1 MIKKKNKKLI
11 DQILKKELRQC
22 YITTDGSA
30 FVSEEDA
37 VIHQIDIFNE
47 GGEWV
52 FN

>member
-1 MIKKKNKKLI
+1 MIKKKKKKLI

-47 GGEWV
+47 GGELV
-52 FN
+52 LN

>member
-1 MIKKKNKKLI
+1 MIKKKKKKLI

-22 YITTDGSA
+22 YLTTDGSS
-30 FVSEEDA
+30 FLSEDEA

-52 FN
+52 LN